1 MADMNKLH
9 IMTILCM
16 FLLQGSILESCS
28 NNSVKK
34 VEMVNVQETET
45 DNENV
50 FSMADEE
57 EVLTEEEEISP
68 IADTICIVDGRV
80 FYYGVGETICSNMIF
95 ERNKVWLEG
104 PTVEVFPYS
113 DASSYEFYVRTPY
126 KCLIVDFSDE
136 KSLAQLST
144 LTAVLSSFERKTQSF
159 FKEDSV
165 AQCYFEVDFPTISVA
180 NAKVIRKWLT
190 GKIVAANNDE
200 VDGTIAAKIH
210 NCKISPRGVL
220 EYTGD
225 PMDNRQ
231 IAQFAADVYFAII
244 EADYGDMEEDFI
256 PTGLYQ
262 ELNMRTK
269 ICNDRFV
276 TYQQCESSY
285 CGGTHGG
292 FTERLVSFDH
302 VHNQEI
308 DNFYLFKPGYE
319 EELADLLV
327 EEARKSPYY
336 QKTELDIRASLAN
349 KDEEGNLIGDYTFP
363 RPGLSEEGVVFSFQ
377 PYDISCFADGAFH
390 FVIPYE
396 KVKHLLTNRAKWCL
410 GLSKWILDRIVP
422 LRI

>member
-1 MADMNKLH
+1 MNKLH

-16 FLLQGSILESCS
+16 FLLQGSILESCT
-28 NNSVKK
+28 NSTVKK
-34 VEMVNVQETET
+34 VEAVKVQETET
-45 DNENV
+45 NNENV

-57 EVLTEEEEISP
+57 EVVTEEEEISP

-80 FYYGVGETICSNMIF
+80 FYYGVGETICSNRIF
-95 ERNKVWLEG
+95 EKNKVWLET
-104 PTVEVFPYS
+104 PALQVLPYS
-113 DASSYEFYVRTPY
+113 DISSYRFYVCTPF
-126 KCLIVDFSDE
+126 KCLLIDFSDE
-136 KSLAQLST
+136 KSLDQLSS
-144 LTAVLSSFERKTQSF
+144 LTKVLPSFERNTQSF
-159 FKEDSV
+159 VMEDSI
-165 AQCYFEVDFPTISVA
+165 AWYDFEVDFPTSSVA
-180 NAKVIRKWLT
+180 NSKAIRKWLVE
-190 GKIVAANNDE
+190 KIAESNDDE
-200 VDGTIAAKIH
+200 VEGTIATNIN
-210 NCKISPRGVL
+210 NCKIGSKGVL

-225 PMDNRQ
+225 LVNNRQ

-244 EADYGDMEEDFI
+244 EAEYGDMDEDFA

-262 ELNMRTK
+262 ELNMRAM
-269 ICNDRFV
+269 ICNNRFV

-285 CGGTHGG
+285 SGGMHGG

-319 EELADLLV
+319 EELTDLLV

-336 QKTELDIRASLAN
+336 QKTEPDIRASLAN
-349 KDEEGNLIGDYTFP
+349 KDEEGNLIGGYTFP

-396 KVKHLLTNRAKWCL
+396 RVKHLLTNRAKWCS
-410 GLSKWILDRIVP
+410 GLK
-422 LRI
+422 

>member
-1 MADMNKLH
+1 MNKLH

-144 LTAVLSSFERKTQSF
+144 LTAVLPSFERKTQSF
-159 FKEDSV
+159 IEEDSI
-165 AQCYFEVDFPTISVA
+165 AWYDFEMDFPTSSIT
-180 NAKVIRKWLT
+180 NAKAIREWLV
-190 GKIVAANNDE
+190 GKIAESNRDYEEIPFPKADCLNYKKGPDGIWEYKGDLKNNQ
-200 VDGTIAAKIH
+200 K
-210 NCKISPRGVL
+210 
-220 EYTGD
+220 
-225 PMDNRQ
+225 
-231 IAQFAADVYFAII
+231 IAQFASDIYFATI
-244 EADYGDMEEDFI
+244 EAHYWDWDEELI
-256 PTGLYQ
+256 PTGLSRK
-262 ELNMRTK
+262 LNMQATM
-269 ICNDRFV
+269 CNNRFV
-276 TYQQCESSY
+276 TYQECAFDYE
-285 CGGTHGG
+285 GGAHG
-292 FTERLVSFDH
+292 FYSKRLLSFDH
-302 VHNQEI
+302 VNKQEI
-308 DNFYLFKPGYE
+308 DNSYLFKSGCE

-336 QKTELDIRASLAN
+336 QKSEPDIRTSLAN
-349 KDEEGNLIGDYTFP
+349 KDEEGNLIGGYTFP
-363 RPGLSEEGVVFSFQ
+363 TPGLCEDGVVFSFQ
-377 PYDISCFADGAFH
+377 PYEISCFADGAFH

-396 KVKHLLTNRAKWCL
+396 RVRHLLTNRAKWCL
-410 GLSKWILDRIVP
+410 GLK
-422 LRI
+422 